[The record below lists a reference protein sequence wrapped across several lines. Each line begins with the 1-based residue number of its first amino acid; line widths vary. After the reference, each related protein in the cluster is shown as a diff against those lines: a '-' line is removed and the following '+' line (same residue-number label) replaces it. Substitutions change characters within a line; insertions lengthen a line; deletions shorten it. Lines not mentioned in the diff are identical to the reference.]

1 MTAAT
6 AAEGATPADEET
18 QTRRLLA
25 AVDSIASVVEDGASE
40 SDRQGQLT
48 DKTVTALRD
57 HGFWRMRLCRELGG
71 MELTVASQI
80 RVLAALAAVDT
91 SSAWC
96 TMVANSAVATLGATM
111 SQSAVER
118 IFASGVPACSVAAAP
133 AGVAI
138 PGTDGYRLTGTW
150 RLASSIHHAEWLHA
164 VVFVDG
170 DPSRPLP
177 VAIPAHDVEVLDT
190 WHVVG
195 LAGTG
200 SNDFTLTD
208 YQLPP
213 ELVGRAGNPRDL
225 LRGSRRYDLLA
236 LDDLESCEHLAFAIG
251 VARRALDELLAV
263 LSRGPF
269 GAFGDREVVQVQLGE
284 AMVSLEAM
292 EATAHAVYKR
302 VDAAAAGDA
311 SAWSEAERHL
321 PRAVSVWATKR
332 ALEVVQLAFQRSGG
346 AALHRPNIF
355 EKLLRDMSVAAT
367 HVMVDDGA
375 LAAHAHRNLEFK
387 GSTEPPVRMRRAS

>member
-6 AAEGATPADEET
+6 PSEEATPADEET
-18 QTRRLLA
+18 QTRRLLD
-25 AVDSIASVVEDGASE
+25 AVDTIASIVEDGALE

-48 DKTVTALRD
+48 DKTVTALRE
-57 HGFWRMRLCRELGG
+57 HGFWRMRLCREMGG
-71 MELTVASQI
+71 MELTVTSQI
-80 RVLAALAAVDT
+80 QVLAALAAVDT

-96 TMVANSAVATLGATM
+96 TMIANSAVATLGATM

-118 IFASGVPACSVAAAP
+118 IFANGVPACSVAAAP
-133 AGVAI
+133 AGVAS
-138 PGTDGYRLTGTW
+138 PDRDGYRLTGTW
-150 RLASSIHHAEWLHA
+150 RLASAIHHAEWLHA
-164 VVFVDG
+164 VAFVDG

-177 VAIPAHDVEVLDT
+177 VAIPAHDVEVRDT

-208 YQLPP
+208 YHLPP
-213 ELVGRAGNPRDL
+213 ELVGRTGNPRAP

-263 LSRGPF
+263 LARGPI
-269 GAFGDREVVQVQLGE
+269 GDREVVQVQLGE
-284 AMVSLEAM
+284 AMVSREAM
-292 EATAHAVYKR
+292 EATAASIYRR

-311 SAWSEAERHL
+311 SAWSAAQRHL
-321 PRAVSVWATKR
+321 PRAVAVWATRR
-332 ALEVVQLAFQRSGG
+332 ALELVQLAFQRSGS

-355 EKLLRDMSVAAT
+355 DKLLRDMSVAAT
-367 HVMVDDGA
+367 HVMVDDAA
-375 LAAHAHRNLEFK
+375 LAVHAHRGIESNETAQ
-387 GSTEPPVRMRRAS
+387 GPGRMCRAS